1 MTARDNLARVG
12 SLMALLALSSCGGGG
27 GGGGSDPAAP
37 TPPTAASCAN
47 RPNEFVGVC
56 TGFPDNGNLDWNA
69 GGSGDGGAGD
79 GGGASGDG
87 GVGAGGDF
95 GQFRNVNI
103 SVFNDSGA
111 LLGTAPT
118 DSVKGMVTI
127 RPGANYRGSLRV
139 ELRGGPGAQYF
150 EEGTNR
156 FVDFPADRVIR
167 VIVPRVDKNIGIT
180 AFTEAAYQ
188 LLTQGSTPESVGTGV
203 NPTPAQIAAA
213 NARVAAL
220 LNEHVPKALE
230 VPDITRL
237 PFIKSNAVLPGSI
250 TPTARGV
257 YGVVNG
263 AFSKQAALFNTG
275 SGTPTLDA
283 VAQLAEDLRDGVLDG
298 RNGNAPS
305 APANKRT
312 YDPQTL
318 TSELTSALAHQ
329 AERFGNL
336 ALQDTLPPVLN
347 YGGTRYE
354 GYLFDSSVP
363 RGRRAV
369 STVAGWLAGNNLN
382 LTVGQALPKALPNG
396 QAVFGMISNMGHGG
410 AFFKIDNTDTTAD
423 PVYRVYALG
432 DNVNGELGTGNQTS
446 TNRALVELTLP
457 GPLTHAAGGFAHTV
471 LRLADGRVFTLGDNT
486 FGQLGQGVDG
496 STLQRSSTPLVVNL
510 PAAAGG
516 AVAVAATSVASYALM
531 ADGSVYTWGSNG
543 GFALMGNGQATG
555 MATTPVLVNGLSD
568 VVQISARDND
578 VVVLKRDQSIWQWG
592 AHPAD
597 VNAYTDS
604 DVSGAYR
611 GGNLVPTAVA
621 GLPTRTVGVRTEPIP
636 VRKIITEQGVFAA
649 LLNNGHVY
657 SWGVHFDLTAKGVLR
672 DLTAARVL
680 GLPPVR
686 DLMPGGFVGY
696 GARPFDRLTAMG
708 VDYRGGMWKI
718 RGRVAER
725 FDPANPTA
733 QRRTQSGIAITQT
746 CSTCHTFLDQALET
760 LRERQ
765 LAEAPVPASAAVC
778 APPTS
783 FHVASNGSSF
793 IRAETEC
800 IQCHNPARLDPAYA
814 GVLRPAFVS
823 SGGWPNCN
831 KPTNLPPRTSITA
844 TPIAT
849 VCSIPVGHP
858 FTPPG
863 TVCSS
868 CHNSVAAR
876 ALQDLSPP
884 CVQPGSGALPTLPT
898 VATISAVIDDLG
910 ATVGQ
915 GAYTNDSTPALQ
927 GTLGSALSGAQTLAV
942 SRNGTVV
949 GNAVVSGT
957 SWSYTDS
964 SAPQGTVVYTARVV
978 QGTGFGPTSNTYT
991 VRVDSVAPTVTAQTA
1006 SLSDDN
1012 LGVIADGSYATD
1024 STPTL
1029 SGTLSAAPGTGELL
1043 QVLRNG
1049 AAVGT
1054 VTVTGNTWSYT
1065 EPTAL
1070 VANTYSYQL
1079 RLIDPAGN
1087 LGPVSSARSF
1097 ILIGGVAGASITSV
1111 RNDANATIAA
1121 GSVTSDT
1128 TPALAGTLTAALPGG
1143 TVVRVLR
1150 NGANAGMALVSGTSW
1165 SFTDSAP
1172 EGAVSYTVRVE
1183 AGAVIGTA
1191 SAAYAFSVDS
1201 IAPTQSVVVT
1211 QISDDYIGAL
1221 ADGASTAD
1229 QTPTITGTLSAT
1241 LAAGEQLR
1249 LRRTL
1254 VSSGAVVDQT
1264 LSTASSS
1271 WTITE
1276 SSLLPAG
1283 SYTYQAQVFDAAG
1296 NVGAFSATRSVTINL
1311 SALPLPG
1318 AAVTLATVNG
1328 VVPSG
1333 GAVPL
1338 SNVNTP
1344 ALAGTV
1350 ARALNTGEVVR
1361 VYRNGTGVANA
1372 NVTGTTWTYTNTTLA
1387 DGSYTFFARV
1397 ELGSNSAVFGASS
1410 STVSASIDATAPT
1423 QIASIG
1429 GIFDDASVAV
1439 GGNNTADSTPRI
1451 SGTLNPALV
1460 GGETVEVVRTGG
1472 AGTVIRSAV
1481 VTGGTNWSIQEVTP
1495 LIAAAYTYTARVLD
1509 LANNRGAD
1517 RSLGVTVIAALPSVT
1532 SIAVAYSA
1540 GLASPRANG
1549 TVVGNG
1555 GVIADTTPTVQG
1567 TLSANIPVGALV
1579 AIYRAGTTASIGTAT
1594 TTLASWTFVDAN
1606 VGQGSRT
1613 YTARVENGTAYGS
1626 TSSSYSVTVD
1636 TVAPAQTFSA
1646 ITGTSSVMPNTT
1658 VAGATNPSNNTISS
1672 GGTSNDPSP
1681 TLRVQLSG
1689 ALGSGEFLRIRRNGT
1704 EISAIS
1710 SVSCGSNCFSI
1721 TVAAPISIPAP
1732 PSAATGSVPTATQ
1745 GYTFT
1750 VVDAA
1755 ENEGSATPAFNIVF
1769 NYFGCDIVRAN
1780 ATYLAANGVNHPAW
1794 AGLTC
1799 SGCHSASSATSPTP
1813 SGTMVA
1819 VPATTPTYWCRR
1831 P

>member
-1 MTARDNLARVG
+1 MKARDNLARVG

-27 GGGGSDPAAP
+27 GGGSE
-37 TPPTAASCAN
+37 PPPPPPPPSAASCTN

-56 TGFPDNGNLDWNA
+56 TGFPDSGNLDWNA

-103 SVFNDSGA
+103 SVFTDTGA

-127 RPGANYRGSLRV
+127 RPGASYRGSLRL

-188 LLTQGSTPESVGTGV
+188 LLTQGSTPDSVGAGV

-275 SGTPTLDA
+275 STTPTLDA
-283 VAQLAEDLRDGVLDG
+283 LAQLAEDLRDGVLDG

-312 YDPQTL
+312 YDPQSL

-329 AERFGNL
+329 AERFGNT
-336 ALQDTLPPVLN
+336 AVQDTLPPVLN

-382 LTVGQALPKALPNG
+382 LTVGQALPKALPSG
-396 QAVFGMISNMGHGG
+396 QAVFSMISNMGHGG
-410 AFFKIDNTDTTAD
+410 AFFKIDNTDTTTD

-446 TNRALVELTLP
+446 TNRALVEVTLP
-457 GPLTHAAGGFAHTV
+457 GPLTHAAGGFAHSV

-496 STLQRSSTPLVVNL
+496 NTLARSSTPLLVNL
-510 PAAAGG
+510 PSAAGG

-543 GFALMGNGQATG
+543 GFALMGNGQANG
-555 MATTPVLVNGLSD
+555 MATTPVLVSGLSD

-611 GGNLVPTAVA
+611 GGNRVPTAVA
-621 GLPTRTVGVRTEPIP
+621 GLPTRTVGARTEPIP
-636 VRKIITEQGVFAA
+636 VRKIITEQGLFAA
-649 LLNNGHVY
+649 LLSNGHVY

-686 DLMPGGFVGY
+686 DMMPGGFVGY
-696 GARPFDRLTAMG
+696 GSRPFDRLTAMG

-733 QRRTQSGIAITQT
+733 QRRTQSGLAITQT

-783 FHVASNGSSF
+783 FHVAPNGSSF

-831 KPTNLPPRTSITA
+831 KPTNLPPRTTITA
-844 TPIAT
+844 TPITA

-876 ALQDLSPP
+876 ALQDLNPP
-884 CVQPGSGALPTLPT
+884 CVQPGTGALPTLPT
-898 VATISAVIDDLG
+898 VASISAVLDDLG
-910 ATVGQ
+910 TTVGQ

-942 SRNGTVV
+942 SRNGSAV

-978 QGTGFGPTSNTYT
+978 QGAGFGPTSNTYT
-991 VRVDSVAPTVTAQTA
+991 VRVDSVAPTVTAQVT
-1006 SLSDDN
+1006 SLSDDT
-1012 LGVIADGSYATD
+1012 LGVIANGGYATD
-1024 STPTL
+1024 STPTV
-1029 SGTLSAAPGTGELL
+1029 SGTLSATPGTGELL

-1049 AAVGT
+1049 AVVGT
-1054 VTVTGNTWSYT
+1054 ATVTANNWSYT
-1065 EPTAL
+1065 EPAAL
-1070 VANTYSYQL
+1070 VSNTYSYQV
-1079 RLIDPAGN
+1079 RLVDPANN
-1087 LGPVSSARSF
+1087 LGPISSARSF

-1111 RNDANATIAA
+1111 RDDANATIAA
-1121 GSVTSDT
+1121 GSVTRDA
-1128 TPALAGTLTAALPGG
+1128 TPALAGTITAALPGG
-1143 TVVRVLR
+1143 TLVRVLR
-1150 NGANAGMALVSGTSW
+1150 NGASAGVATVNGTGW
-1165 SFTDSAP
+1165 TFTDGAP

-1183 AGAVIGTA
+1183 AGAVIGSD

-1201 IAPTQSVVVT
+1201 VAPTQTVVVT

-1221 ADGASTAD
+1221 AAGASTAD
-1229 QTPTITGTLSAT
+1229 QTPTISGTLSVA

-1254 VSSGAVVDQT
+1254 VSSGAFVDQT
-1264 LSTASSS
+1264 LTPSGTS
-1271 WTITE
+1271 WTFTE

-1296 NVGAFSATRSVTINL
+1296 NTGSFSSTRAVTIDL

-1318 AAVTLATVNG
+1318 AAATLATING
-1328 VVPSG
+1328 VAPTG
-1333 GAVPL
+1333 GSVPL
-1338 SNVNTP
+1338 SNNNTP
-1344 ALAGTV
+1344 ALAGTM
-1350 ARALNTGEVVR
+1350 ARALNAGEVVR

-1372 NVTGTTWTYTNTTLA
+1372 NVSGTSWNYTNTALA

-1423 QIASIG
+1423 QVASIS
-1429 GIFDDASVAV
+1429 GIFDDASISV
-1439 GGNNTADSTPRI
+1439 GGNNTTDTTPLI
-1451 SGTLNPALV
+1451 NGTLNAGLAV
-1460 GGETVEVVRTGG
+1460 GESVEVVRTGG
-1472 AGTVIRSAV
+1472 AGSVTRTAT
-1481 VTGGTNWSIQEVTP
+1481 VTGGTNWSLQEASA
-1495 LIAAAYTYTARVLD
+1495 ISAAAYTYTVRVLD
-1509 LANNRGAD
+1509 AAGNRGAN
-1517 RSLGVTVIAALPSVT
+1517 RSLGVTVIAALPSVNA
-1532 SIAVAYSA
+1532 IAVAYSA
-1540 GLASPRANG
+1540 GLASPRADG
-1549 TVVGNG
+1549 TVVGSG
-1555 GVIADTTPTVQG
+1555 GVMADTTPTVQG
-1567 TLSANIPVGALV
+1567 SLSANLPVGASV

-1594 TTLASWTFVDAN
+1594 TTLSSWSFVDAN
-1606 VGQGSRT
+1606 IGQGART
-1613 YTARVENGTAYGS
+1613 YTARVQNGTAYGN
-1626 TSSSYSVTVD
+1626 TSSSYTVTVD
-1636 TVAPAQTFSA
+1636 TVAPAQTFSP
-1646 ITGTSSVMPNTT
+1646 ITATSSVMPNTSVT
-1658 VAGATNPSNNTISS
+1658 GANPTGNTISS
-1672 GGTSNDPSP
+1672 GGTSNDSLP
-1681 TLRVQLSG
+1681 TFRVQLSS
-1689 ALGSGEFLRIRRNGT
+1689 ALGSGESLRIRRNGT
-1704 EISAIS
+1704 EISAVS
-1710 SVSCGSNCFSI
+1710 TSSCGANCFL
-1721 TVAAPISIPAP
+1721 VNALAPITLTSP
-1732 PSAATGSVPTATQ
+1732 PTAATGSVPTATQ
-1745 GYTFT
+1745 GYTFS

-1755 ENEGSATPAFNIVF
+1755 GNEGTATSAFNIVF
-1769 NYFGCDIVRAN
+1769 NYFSCDLVRAN

-1794 AGLTC
+1794 TGLTC
-1799 SGCHSASSATSPTP
+1799 SSCHSASSATSPTP
-1813 SGTMVA
+1813 SGTMIA
-1819 VPATTPTYWCRR
+1819 VPASAPTYWCRR